1 MVVLLKG
8 VCENG
13 IYTLPNL
20 LVQASPKMVAN
31 VHERTSINGWHKHL
45 GHPFQ
50 KIVHHL
56 VKNFSL
62 PIIQEE
68 HSSHLC
74 TSCSITKAHKQP
86 FRTNSLQSHAPLDLI
101 YTDVWGTSNI
111 IGIDGSQYYLI
122 LVDHFTKYIWFY
134 QMETKSQLSM
144 IFPQFKHLVEN
155 QFQSKIKSIY
165 SDNVVNLLP

>member
-1 MVVLLKG
+1 MGAVLLKG
-8 VCENG
+8 ACENG
-13 IYTLPNL
+13 VYTLPNL
-20 LVQASPKMVAN
+20 LVQTSPKMVAD
-31 VHERTSINGWHKHL
+31 VHERTSINGWHNRL
-45 GHPFQ
+45 GHPSQ
-50 KIVHHL
+50 KIVHHF
-56 VKNFSL
+56 VKNLSF

-86 FRTNSLQSHAPLDLI
+86 FWINSLQSYAPLDLI
-101 YTDVWGTSNI
+101 YTDVWGPSNI

-134 QMETKSQLSM
+134 PMETESQVSM

-155 QFQSKIKSIY
+155 
-165 SDNVVNLLP
+165 